1 MDALAQIDMVVELLE
16 RMGVEVRRERMG
28 GSGGGLCRMRGR
40 QVMFIDEDADAATR
54 LERCVEGLAALPE
67 SESVFL
73 PPELRERVERMR
85 ADRH

>member
-16 RMGVEVRRERMG
+16 RLGVEVRRERMG

-40 QVMFIDEDADAATR
+40 QVMFLDEDADAATR
-54 LERCVEGLAALPE
+54 LERCAAGLAMMPE